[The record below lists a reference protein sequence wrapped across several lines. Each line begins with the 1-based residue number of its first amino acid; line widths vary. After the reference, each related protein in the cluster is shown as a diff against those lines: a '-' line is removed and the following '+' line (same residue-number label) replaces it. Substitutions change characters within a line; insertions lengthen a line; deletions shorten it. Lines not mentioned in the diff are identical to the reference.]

1 MLLRCPHCGYSREIE
16 TTAAQPGPVRVLCP
30 SCHRQF
36 AIETGD
42 DTFIFE
48 PAPAAPAAS
57 VVASPTVPPVI
68 PSLAD
73 LPKAGFW
80 VRVVAVLIDS
90 ALIFAA
96 QMILNLILVVALGL
110 LIDGFDSESLA
121 MFAVLCLFGFTLG
134 MVYYVFFTAHGGQTP
149 GKMAVRIKVIR
160 TDGTEIGLGKAF
172 YREVVCKFISAI
184 IFYIGYLMVAFDEKK
199 QGLHDRMAETY
210 VVKL

>member
-16 TTAAQPGPVRVLCP
+16 TTATQTGPVRVLCP
-30 SCHRQF
+30 TCHRQF

-48 PAPAAPAAS
+48 PAPATQAVS
-57 VVASPTVPPVI
+57 VVTPPTVSPVAS
-68 PSLAD
+68 SLAD

-80 VRVVAVLIDS
+80 VRVVAALIDS
-90 ALIFAA
+90 ALLFAVQLLLGA
-96 QMILNLILVVALGL
+96 ILGGILGL
-110 LIDGFDSESLA
+110 MIDGFDSESLA
-121 MFAVLCLFGFTLG
+121 MLVVIWLFASTLA
-134 MVYYVFFTAHGGQTP
+134 MAYYVFFTAHGGQTP